1 MKLNLHRTAAAKR
14 TPAFGSDTGRDQD
27 AARPLNLGMPENDG
41 PAPEIRQYTVPLHIV
56 FTHDS
61 SVLPAQIPW
70 LEEIRGD
77 QFLSDL
83 HAEVI

>member
-1 MKLNLHRTAAAKR
+1 
-14 TPAFGSDTGRDQD
+14 
-27 AARPLNLGMPENDG
+27 MPENHD
-41 PAPEIRQYTVPLHIV
+41 PDPEIRQYTIPLHIV
-56 FTHDS
+56 FTHGS
-61 SVLPAQIPW
+61 EVEPAQIPW

>member
-1 MKLNLHRTAAAKR
+1 MKLKLHRAPAAKN
-14 TPAFGSDTGRDQD
+14 TPAFGSDAGRDQD
-27 AARPLNLGMPENDG
+27 AARPLNLGMPENGD
-41 PAPEIRQYTVPLHIV
+41 PAPEIRQYTVPLHVV

-61 SVLPAQIPW
+61 SVQPAHIPW